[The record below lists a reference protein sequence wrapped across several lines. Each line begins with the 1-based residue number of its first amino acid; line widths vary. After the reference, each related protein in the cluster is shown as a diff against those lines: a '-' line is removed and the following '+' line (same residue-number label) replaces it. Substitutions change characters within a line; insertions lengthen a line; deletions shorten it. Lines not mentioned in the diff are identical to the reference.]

1 MTPGQG
7 RIADPLKTVLMTR
20 TRAQYLK
27 MLRGNDP
34 VRLLRRQG
42 RKPTETLLCMYNS
55 TSCVR

>member
-42 RKPTETLLCMYNS
+42 RKPTDTDTIMY
-55 TSCVR
+55 VR